1 MDTRKRSAT
10 DPTLTEVQERFRLWR
25 EKRERKTA
33 PIPQQLWQA
42 ACAVA
47 RESSVGKVSRA
58 LRLDHRKLKRH
69 AQRYDRTRAQ
79 RTDSRGGFG
88 GGFVEVEMS
97 AGTTA
102 VEWVVEVEEAG
113 GRKLKVSMRGVSAD
127 EAAQVAGALWREG
140 T

>member
-1 MDTRKRSAT
+1 MEKRKRSAAG
-10 DPTLTEVQERFRLWR
+10 PTLAEVQERFRLWR
-25 EKRERKTA
+25 ENRERQTA

-47 RESSVGKVSRA
+47 RQSSVGKVSRA

-79 RTDSRGGFG
+79 RTDSLGGVG

-97 AGTTA
+97 GAPAA

-113 GRKLKVSMRGVSAD
+113 GRKLKMSMRGVSAAD
-127 EAAQVAGALWREG
+127 AAQVAGALWREG

>member
-1 MDTRKRSAT
+1 MEKRKRSAT
-10 DPTLTEVQERFRLWR
+10 SPTLAEVQERFRLWR
-25 EKRERKTA
+25 EKRERQTA

-47 RESSVGKVSRA
+47 RQSSVGKVSRA
-58 LRLDHRKLKRH
+58 LRLDHGKLKRH
-69 AQRYDRTRAQ
+69 AQRYDKTRVG
-79 RTDSRGGFG
+79 SLGGIG
-88 GGFVEVEMS
+88 GGFVEVEMPG
-97 AGTTA
+97 APAA

-113 GRKLKVSMRGVSAD
+113 GRKLKMSMRGVSAA